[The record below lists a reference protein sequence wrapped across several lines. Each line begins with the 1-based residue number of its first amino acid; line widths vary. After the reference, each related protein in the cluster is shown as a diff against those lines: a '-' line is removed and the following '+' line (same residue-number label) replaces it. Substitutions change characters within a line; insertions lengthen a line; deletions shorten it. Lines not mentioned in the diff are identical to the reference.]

1 MNIEKSTLYI
11 VATPI
16 GNLEDLTLR
25 AREVLSGVDAVLC
38 EDTRVTMNLLSAIDS
53 KVKTFTLHQHTE
65 ESKINTIVQKLL
77 LGESMAFVS
86 DAGTPNV
93 SDPGGKLVQMAIAG
107 GIKVVPI
114 PGVSAVTTVL
124 SVCGFPAD
132 HFTFLGFPPHK
143 KGRNTYF
150 DEITKIE
157 HTVVLY
163 ESKHRIEKT
172 LAQLPP
178 ERLLCVGREMTKM
191 FEAFY
196 RGTPAQILEQ
206 IQASSSKGEF
216 VIVVAPSNWS

>member
-1 MNIEKSTLYI
+1 MKIEKGTLYI

-93 SDPGGKLVQMAIAG
+93 SDPGGKLVQLAIAV

-114 PGVSAVTTVL
+114 PGVSAVTTAL

-150 DEITKIE
+150 DEVAKIE
-157 HTVVLY
+157 HTIVLY

-172 LAQLPP
+172 LAQLPTG
-178 ERLLCVGREMTKM
+178 RLLCVGREMTKM

-216 VIVVAPSNWS
+216 VIIVAPSNWK